1 MNEVSM
7 VRLYVL
13 RATYLLIVVG
23 VGTMIWPLL
32 LDAPET
38 AEHFRGVTWC
48 LLGTVAL
55 LALLG
60 LRYPLKMLP
69 LLFFELLWK
78 ATWLITIGIPLRGAG
93 QLEGP
98 FRETWFANVMG
109 LVVFSLALALASA
122 FGVRHGRGMSEHT
135 LTIST
140 SAEYTVILV
149 FSLAIPWGHVVRR
162 YIREAG
168 DRWSRPKFS
177 GGAA

>member
-23 VGTMIWPLL
+23 VGAMIWPLL
-32 LDAPET
+32 LAAPET

-48 LLGTVAL
+48 LLSTVAL

-78 ATWLITIGIPLRGAG
+78 ATWLITIGVQLRSEGP
-93 QLEGP
+93 LEGA
-98 FRETWFANVMG
+98 FGETWFANVMG
-109 LVVFSLALALASA
+109 LV
-122 FGVRHGRGMSEHT
+122 
-135 LTIST
+135 I
-140 SAEYTVILV
+140 
-149 FSLAIPWGHVVRR
+149 FSLAIPWGYVVRR
-162 YIREAG
+162 YIREPG
-168 DRWSRPKFS
+168 DRWSWASTSPI
-177 GGAA
+177 GARSDVRDA

>member
-7 VRLYVL
+7 VRFYVL

-23 VGTMIWPLL
+23 LGTMIWPLL
-32 LDAPET
+32 LDSPET

-48 LLGTVAL
+48 LLSTVAL

-78 ATWLITIGIPLRGAG
+78 ATWLITIGVQLRSDG
-93 QLEGP
+93 QLEGA

-109 LVVFSLALALASA
+109 LIIVSL
-122 FGVRHGRGMSEHT
+122 V
-135 LTIST
+135 
-140 SAEYTVILV
+140 
-149 FSLAIPWGHVVRR
+149 IPWGYVVRR
-162 YIREAG
+162 YIREPG
-168 DRWSRPKFS
+168 DRWSWARSP
-177 GGAA
+177 

>member
-23 VGTMIWPLL
+23 LGTMIWPLL
-32 LDAPET
+32 LDSPET

-48 LLGTVAL
+48 LLSTVAL

-78 ATWLITIGIPLRGAG
+78 TTWLITIGVQLRSDG
-93 QLEGP
+93 QLEGA

-109 LVVFSLALALASA
+109 LIIVSL
-122 FGVRHGRGMSEHT
+122 V
-135 LTIST
+135 
-140 SAEYTVILV
+140 
-149 FSLAIPWGHVVRR
+149 IPWGYVMRR
-162 YIREAG
+162 YIREPG
-168 DRWSRPKFS
+168 DRWSWARSP
-177 GGAA
+177 